1 MPRQPEAAG
10 PTPRLSGIVM
20 AEFAHGKAA
29 PVWWLFF
36 GVGYYYADLWTIPGF
51 VQIEISDNLQ
61 QNDGSRITSN
71 CHALNSEIVSRSST
85 T

>member
-1 MPRQPEAAG
+1 MPRQHEAAG

-61 QNDGSRITSN
+61 QNDGSRASPAT
-71 CHALNSEIVSRSST
+71 AMLST
-85 T
+85 QRL